1 MEKNQVTNEIQVEL
15 TDEVAQG
22 IYSNLAI
29 IAHSSSE
36 FVIDFIRVL
45 PGTPKAKVKSR
56 IILTPDNAKRLLLAL
71 QDNINKFDEQT
82 KFGKNDSF
90 GHFIPPIGGTL
101 GQA

>member
-15 TDEVAQG
+15 TDEIAQG
-22 IYSNLAI
+22 VYSNLAV

-36 FVIDFIRVL
+36 FVIDFIRIL

-56 IILTPDNAKRLLLAL
+56 IILTPDNAKRLLHAL

-82 KFGKNDSF
+82 KYGKNVEF
-90 GHFIPPIGGTL
+90 ERFIPPIGGIQ

>member
-1 MEKNQVTNEIQVEL
+1 MEKNQITNEIQVEL
-15 TDEVAQG
+15 TDEIAQG
-22 IYSNLAI
+22 VYSNLAV

-71 QDNINKFDEQT
+71 QDNINKFDEQA
-82 KFGKNDSF
+82 KFGKNDAF
-90 GHFIPPIGGTL
+90 GHFMPPIGGVP